1 MSTLTTFID
10 IGMYSQAHLVAFLV
24 CVKWSA
30 VVLIVKLPALR
41 NFCQGELLE

>member
-1 MSTLTTFID
+1 MSTLTTSID
-10 IGMYSQAHLVAFLV
+10 IGIYSQTHFVALLV

-41 NFCQGELLE
+41 NLCQGELVE